1 MGMKLLFENGHPRK
15 SVHTT
20 SHPDK
25 IDKNI
30 FPQEICALTA
40 RCSWQSQLRCNS
52 QLVANYMGVAGV
64 RTVITLNEMNKK

>member
-1 MGMKLLFENGHPRK
+1 MGVKLLFENGHPRT

-30 FPQEICALTA
+30 FPQEICALTP
-40 RCSWQSQLRCNS
+40 
-52 QLVANYMGVAGV
+52 VAVCRQACKLWGAGV